1 MRQKL
6 CMLTNRTAV
15 KLRPLARL
23 KVMSAGFDG
32 DRARVA
38 LGLLLVTATALL
50 FGACTRPPDPPPW
63 KDVIAKASEQTADAK
78 PAPKTAN
85 QLVVYLDSS
94 ASMAGYVSPD
104 RQGQTVYSRSLQ
116 ELRNFVSLISPP
128 IDVAVRRVDSQVSD
142 VYPDSYLSDA
152 SINQGVYTG
161 KETDLA
167 GAVVLFERGVE
178 TKPENAATGGKGDRK
193 DEEEEDKEPPPPARF
208 HVLVTDGVQSR
219 VERTADSSCL
229 AGSDQVCVR
238 KRLLALLEK
247 GWGGYVIGVRSE
259 FRGKVFSEI
268 SRGTAVA
275 YESKRRD
282 PQSFRPFYI
291 YLFSP
296 DRAAL
301 DKLIGVLLER
311 LRPLLASADGLRTI
325 ALTSDYGA
333 GATQAVLDVPKE
345 SSRLLSSSKSGRH
358 ENPPGYTLRVGVESD
373 KKGPVPF
380 TIKVTPPWSP
390 NVRDGGTPGELA
402 ELLNWNLTPL
412 NADGEAQSGKRYP
425 EIKLVGQQVEAD
437 GSITLQATA
446 QYPGG
451 KTGTLQWRAYS
462 LEGHLNLSQQTPSW
476 IKQWSTNLDTS
487 VEAANKTLYLE
498 SALLGLWRNPQLEN
512 KTIARIYLRVGP

>member
-1 MRQKL
+1 M
-6 CMLTNRTAV
+6 
-15 KLRPLARL
+15 KLRPCVRVQGASAR
-23 KVMSAGFDG
+23 SAAKH
-32 DRARVA
+32 RAPVA
-38 LGLLLVTATALL
+38 LGLLLAIATGLL
-50 FGACTRPPDPPPW
+50 GNACANKPDPPPW
-63 KDVIAKASEQTADAK
+63 KEVIAENGDRSHDT
-78 PAPKTAN
+78 PPPPKTAN
-85 QLVVYLDSS
+85 LLVVYLDSS
-94 ASMAGYVSPD
+94 GSMAGYVSPD

-152 SINQGVYTG
+152 SINQGIYTG

-167 GAVVLFERGVE
+167 GAVGLFERGVE
-178 TKPENAATGGKGDRK
+178 TKTQQTQPAANGREDDRAK
-193 DEEEEDKEPPPPARF
+193 NGRAQQGEEDDDEPPPPARF

-219 VERTADSSCL
+219 TERTADASCL
-229 AGSDQVCVR
+229 AGSDQICVR

-247 GWGGYVIGVRSE
+247 GWGGYVIGIRSE

-268 SRGTAVA
+268 SRGTSVA

-311 LRPLLASADGLRTI
+311 LRPLLSSADSLRTI
-325 ALTSDYGA
+325 ALTSDYSA
-333 GATQAVLDVPKE
+333 GATQSALDVPKE

-358 ENPPGYTLRVGVESD
+358 DDPPGYTLRVSVETD

-380 TIKVTPPWSP
+380 NLKVTPPWSP

-402 ELLNWNLTPL
+402 ELVDWTLTPL
-412 NADGEAQSGKRYP
+412 KRESEAQSGKRYP
-425 EIKLVGQQVEAD
+425 ELKLVGQQVEAD
-437 GSITLQATA
+437 GSVVLQATA

-451 KTGTLQWRAYS
+451 KTGTTEWRAYL
-462 LEGHLNLSQQTPSW
+462 LEGRLNLSQQTPTW
-476 IKQWSTNLDTS
+476 IKQWSTNLDTT
-487 VEAANKTLYLE
+487 VESANKTLYLE
-498 SALLGLWRNPQLEN
+498 SALLGLWRNPHLEN